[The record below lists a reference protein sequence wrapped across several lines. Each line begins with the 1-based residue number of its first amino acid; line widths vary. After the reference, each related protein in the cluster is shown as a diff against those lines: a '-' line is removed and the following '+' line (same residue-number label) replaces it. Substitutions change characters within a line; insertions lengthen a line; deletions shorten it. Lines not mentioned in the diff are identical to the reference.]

1 MISYFENKLLY
12 LSMAS
17 FVFVA
22 SFSLGLFKP
31 EVIVVAFQREMPRVS
46 PLPVLSPGTELFPII
61 SAQGA
66 IAVDLTS
73 GVVLYEKNSDLP
85 LLPASTTKIMTALVA
100 MEYFPKNEILKIDN
114 LSVEGQKMRL
124 VKGEQI
130 SLDSLLYGLLIY
142 SANDAAEALAQNHEG
157 GRAAFIEAMNA
168 KAKALHLDNTHFANP
183 TGLDEPGHVSTARD
197 MVRLSAI
204 AMSKPDF
211 AEIVS
216 IKEKTVK
223 STDEKISHHLVST
236 NLLLGKLDGM
246 KGVKTGWTEAA
257 RENLVGYV
265 ERDNHK
271 ILSAVLGSQDRF
283 GETRELIDWVFE
295 NYKWQQVSFKF

>member
-283 GETRELIDWVFE
+283 GETRELIDWVFA
-295 NYKWQQVSFKF
+295 NYKWENLTYSP

>member
-1 MISYFENKLLY
+1 
-12 LSMAS
+12 MAS

-157 GRAAFIEAMNA
+157 GRAAFI
-168 KAKALHLDNTHFANP
+168 
-183 TGLDEPGHVSTARD
+183 
-197 MVRLSAI
+197 
-204 AMSKPDF
+204 
-211 AEIVS
+211 
-216 IKEKTVK
+216 
-223 STDEKISHHLVST
+223 
-236 NLLLGKLDGM
+236 
-246 KGVKTGWTEAA
+246 
-257 RENLVGYV
+257 
-265 ERDNHK
+265 
-271 ILSAVLGSQDRF
+271 
-283 GETRELIDWVFE
+283 
-295 NYKWQQVSFKF
+295 

>member
-1 MISYFENKLLY
+1 
-12 LSMAS
+12 MAS

-295 NYKWQQVSFKF
+295 NYKWENLTYSP